1 MTKSEK
7 IREIEDLYLS
17 PCAPAASED
26 LSEEQIKEKIQKYSK
41 EKEIGLFCHYMD
53 LLNPGFEHRFFEM
66 IILFQRAYI
75 EGATLDCTFT
85 EKDFIPPFLKS
96 NTHDFLY
103 LFREISACLNTEE
116 VASEDVIDLEIIRKY
131 KEWEPLERAQYY
143 DYEKRLF
150 LQPEPMLE
158 CA

>member
-17 PCAPAASED
+17 PCAPAVSED
-26 LSEEQIKEKIQKYSK
+26 LSEEQIKEKIRKYSK
-41 EKEIGLFCHYMD
+41 EMEIGLFCHYMD
-53 LLNPGFEHRFFEM
+53 LLKPGFEHRFFEM
-66 IILFQRAYI
+66 IILFHRAYI
-75 EGATLDCTFT
+75 EGATLECTFS
-85 EKDFIPPFLKS
+85 ESDFIPPFLKS

-103 LFREISACLNTEE
+103 LFREITSCLKDEGVEFEE
-116 VASEDVIDLEIIRKY
+116 VLDFEILRKY
-131 KEWEPLERAQYY
+131 KEWETLERKQYY

-150 LQPEPMLE
+150 RTPDSLQE